1 MFWIMSQIFKAGTQ
15 SALPGTSQGNEFG
28 INGLHLF
35 VSCWCF
41 ISSAAQ
47 LQAGKVRQTAAA
59 AQLPAS
65 PECYKRNCLQRG
77 NWHTH
82 IHTYWLQPNTP
93 VSILLLSYE
102 NLYTNFIFLWLFFF
116 FLPSAVY
123 SWKKSVQLWG
133 FWKLFKSFFL
143 NQEQMVVNHSCFS

>member
-123 SWKKSVQLWG
+123 SWKKICPALGLLKAFQ
-133 FWKLFKSFFL
+133 KLFLKSRA
-143 NQEQMVVNHSCFS
+143 NGG

>member
-1 MFWIMSQIFKAGTQ
+1 MLWIMSQIFKAGTQ

-35 VSCWCF
+35 VGCWCF
-41 ISSAAQ
+41 SSSAAQ
-47 LQAGKVRQTAAA
+47 LQAGRVRQTAAA

-82 IHTYWLQPNTP
+82 THSLQPSTP

-102 NLYTNFIFLWLFFF
+102 NRYTNFIFCDFFF

-123 SWKKSVQLWG
+123 SWRKSVQLWA
-133 FWKLFKSFFL
+133 FESFSKAFCL

>member
-1 MFWIMSQIFKAGTQ
+1 MSQIFKAGIQ

-35 VSCWCF
+35 VGCWCF
-41 ISSAAQ
+41 SSLAAQ
-47 LQAGKVRQTAAA
+47 LQAGRVRQTAAA

-82 IHTYWLQPNTP
+82 IHTTHYSPA
-93 VSILLLSYE
+93 LLSVSYCCHMKIST
-102 NLYTNFIFLWLFFF
+102 LILFFCDF
-116 FLPSAVY
+116 FLY
-123 SWKKSVQLWG
+123 LQLFIAEKICPALG
-133 FWKLFKSFFL
+133 LLKAFQKLF
-143 NQEQMVVNHSCFS
+143 V

>member
-116 FLPSAVY
+116 FFYL
-123 SWKKSVQLWG
+123 QLFIAEKICPALG
-133 FWKLFKSFFL
+133 LLKAFQKLFLKSRA
-143 NQEQMVVNHSCFS
+143 NGG